1 MVQSS
6 LECEQDVR
14 GAGRQSLDA
23 RRGGVRVEWGVTGFK
38 RVLKAGREALLPA
51 AVALAI
57 SLPGAAASAQPGD
70 TPGTLAFF
78 EPVRGTLDAANPVDE
93 WTFDGRADQPV
104 ALLVTGDGS
113 LDPVLEVIA
122 PDGALVAAND
132 DLDSLVRDAGLEA
145 LILPA
150 DGVYMVRVTRY
161 EGRRGATAGEY
172 ELLAL
177 PGYADL
183 VRREPFNGNES
194 IWAAAGRGSVTVG
207 QGRLRL
213 RVAEGESR
221 ALAAPSDAVPLRDLY
236 YQADA
241 RLSGAASYAEFGLV
255 LRIPTA
261 PGLAGQGYTFKVNT
275 AGQWSVI
282 VANQSGEFELQRWT
296 SAPSLAVDTWALGVL
311 AQDTTFSFYANGT
324 LLGSVTDGRLVEA
337 GTLGLMVGV
346 DAGQEDRPAVSFDN
360 VVITRRLGTTYRG
373 MPLALTTWA
382 DADPARVV
390 AELAQSGMVSPAPA
404 HDLYINGR
412 ALDAADP
419 ASRFELVGSERA
431 LYDDFILGASVVIM
445 TDGESPGC
453 GLLFRAQD
461 DRNLSLAYVDTSGGF
476 GLVRAQDGALT
487 TNIYDK
493 LSLNQPNPDRLV
505 VIAQGERVTLYVN
518 GALVAQETLAP
529 GSGRVGVALLNYE
542 DVVTRCLV
550 GDLWVWPLVGA
561 AGEAAGDE

>member
-1 MVQSS
+1 M
-6 LECEQDVR
+6 
-14 GAGRQSLDA
+14 
-23 RRGGVRVEWGVTGFK
+23 RGGVRIECGLTVSE
-38 RVLKAGREALLPA
+38 RVLKAGREALLLA

-57 SLPGAAASAQPGD
+57 ALPGAAASAQPGD
-70 TPGTLAFF
+70 TPGALAFF

-93 WTFDGRADQPV
+93 WTLDGRADQPV

-122 PDGALVAAND
+122 PDGAPVATND

-150 DGVYMVRVTRY
+150 DGAYTVRVARY
-161 EGRRGATAGEY
+161 EGRRGAAAGAY

-183 VRREPFNGNES
+183 VRREPFSGSETT
-194 IWAAAGRGSVTVG
+194 WAAAGSGSVTVG

-213 RVAEGESR
+213 RVAENESR
-221 ALAAPSDAVPLRDLY
+221 ALAVPSDAAPLRDLY

-261 PGLAGQGYTFKVNT
+261 PGMTRQGYTFKINT
-275 AGQWSVI
+275 AGQWSVV
-282 VANQSGEFELQRWT
+282 VANQSGEFVLQRWT
-296 SAPSLAVDTWALGVL
+296 SAPALAADAWTLGVL
-311 AQDTTFSFYANGT
+311 AQDTTFSFYANGA

-346 DAGQEDRPAVSFDN
+346 DAGQEDRPTVAFDN

-373 MPLALTTWA
+373 MPLALTAWA

-390 AELAQSGMVSPAPA
+390 AELARSGMVSPAPA
-404 HDLYINGR
+404 HDLYINSR

-431 LYDDFILGASVVIM
+431 LYDDFILGASIVIV

-487 TNIYDK
+487 TNVYDK
-493 LSLNQPNPDRLV
+493 IPLNQPNPDRLV
-505 VIAQGERVTLYVN
+505 IIAQGERVTLYVN

-529 GSGRVGVALLNYE
+529 DSGRVGVALLNYE

-550 GDLWVWPLVGA
+550 GDLWVWPLAGA
-561 AGEAAGDE
+561 EGEAAGDE